1 MTRYGVNVKNLT
13 SPVDQLSY
21 EQARDEL
28 IEIVG
33 LLETG
38 ASTLDESM
46 ALWERGEALAARCE
60 QLLDGAQV
68 AIEKATKERSGE

>member
-68 AIEKATKERSGE
+68 SIEKATKGRGNE